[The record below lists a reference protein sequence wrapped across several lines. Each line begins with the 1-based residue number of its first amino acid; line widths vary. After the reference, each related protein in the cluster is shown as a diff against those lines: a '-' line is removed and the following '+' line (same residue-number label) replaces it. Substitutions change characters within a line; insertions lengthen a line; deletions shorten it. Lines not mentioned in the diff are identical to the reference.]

1 MKQLIW
7 RRVAAYL
14 VDYAILFTALIS
26 VQAGIVALGRGFPYR
41 LLQWGWQIELWV
53 LLSISLPSWLYFSL
67 TESSARQATLG
78 KRLLGLQVMTV
89 NGERLTFWQALL
101 RTLIKLIPWEF
112 THLTL
117 LVPTPLWWDAS
128 PTLRPGLAIV
138 YILLGAYLVTMLLNP
153 RRQSIHDL
161 IVRSVV
167 VRRGGR

>member
-1 MKQLIW
+1 MKQLVW

-14 VDYAILFTALIS
+14 VDYAILFAVLIS

-41 LLQWGWQIELWV
+41 LLQEGWQIELWV
-53 LLSISLPSWLYFSL
+53 LLSISLPTWLYFAFAEQSPW
-67 TESSARQATLG
+67 QATLG

-89 NGERLTFWQALL
+89 GGERLAFWRALL
-101 RTLIKLIPWEF
+101 RTLIKLIPWEL

-138 YILLGAYLVTMLLNP
+138 YILLGVYLVTMWLNP

-161 IVRSVV
+161 IARSVV
-167 VRRGGR
+167 VRRAGQ